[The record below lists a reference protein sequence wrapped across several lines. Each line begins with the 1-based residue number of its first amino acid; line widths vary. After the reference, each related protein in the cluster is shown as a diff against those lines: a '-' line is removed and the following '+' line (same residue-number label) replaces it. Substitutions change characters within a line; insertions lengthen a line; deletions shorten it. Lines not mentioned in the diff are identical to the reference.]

1 MSIGP
6 GKCDAA
12 CTQAR
17 IATKARTAILIVLGG
32 ESGSGMS
39 VQSVDPDITAQI
51 PMILM
56 RTAQMIE
63 EDLITGKN

>member
-17 IATKARTAILIVLGG
+17 IATKAKTAILIVLGG
-32 ESGSGMS
+32 ESGPGFS
-39 VQSVDPDITAQI
+39 VQSDDPDITAQI

-63 EDLITGKN
+63 EDLIPEKN

>member
-6 GKCDAA
+6 GKYDDA
-12 CTQAR
+12 CTKAR
-17 IATKARTAILIVLGG
+17 ESTKARTAILIVLGG
-32 ESGSGMS
+32 EAGAGFS
-39 VQSVDPDITAQI
+39 VQSEDPDIAVQI

-63 EDLITGKN
+63 EDLIPEKN